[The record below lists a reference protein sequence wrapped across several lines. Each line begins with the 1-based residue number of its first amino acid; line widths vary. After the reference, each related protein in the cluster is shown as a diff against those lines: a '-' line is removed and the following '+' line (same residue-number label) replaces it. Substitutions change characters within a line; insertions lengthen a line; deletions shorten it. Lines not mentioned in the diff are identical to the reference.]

1 MRQEIT
7 QLLCVEPMSHSALNK
22 ALPEDINHETG
33 LEKVIDQVATFKKPS
48 GGAASKGV
56 YELKEDMYHQYNVF
70 FYHFTREDQS
80 KSEEAQ
86 RARLKAAGKP
96 QVCPPPAPPKPSKC
110 FAGLTPLLWSPLM
123 LHLIKLVLD
132 RADNLKS
139 RCFSEAQVHRVLYL
153 VGLGLSEEER
163 DQEGGFTKLAMEAG
177 ILEAM
182 EKLTGSQR
190 VVSHKELLA
199 WTIKKMRQLG
209 GLEVASVKMEVT
221 EEEEDGD
228 EAKMKK
234 AQVIAIVLV
243 INEQPLSH

>member
-1 MRQEIT
+1 
-7 QLLCVEPMSHSALNK
+7 
-22 ALPEDINHETG
+22 
-33 LEKVIDQVATFKKPS
+33 
-48 GGAASKGV
+48 
-56 YELKEDMYHQYNVF
+56 
-70 FYHFTREDQS
+70 
-80 KSEEAQ
+80 
-86 RARLKAAGKP
+86 
-96 QVCPPPAPPKPSKC
+96 
-110 FAGLTPLLWSPLM
+110 M

-163 DQEGGFTKLAMEAG
+163 DQEGGFTMLAMEAG

-228 EAKMKK
+228 EAKMKR
-234 AQVIAIVLV
+234 AQVIAIVLI
-243 INEQPLSH
+243 INEQPLPH